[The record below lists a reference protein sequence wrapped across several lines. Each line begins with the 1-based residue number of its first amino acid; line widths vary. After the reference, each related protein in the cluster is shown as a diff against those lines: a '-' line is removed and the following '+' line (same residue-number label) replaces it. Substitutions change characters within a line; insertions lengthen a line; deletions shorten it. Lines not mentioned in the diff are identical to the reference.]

1 MTGMNSL
8 AARQVVVNAA
18 DLDDFTELARLAS
31 DRLDSLDPALAAAL
45 RAVSAEVRTRAVLE
59 P

>member
-8 AARQVVVNAA
+8 AARHVVVNAA
-18 DLDDFTELARLAS
+18 DLDDLTELARLAS
-31 DRLDSLDPALAAAL
+31 DRIEALDPALAASL
-45 RAVSAEVRTRAVLE
+45 RAVSAEVRARAVLE